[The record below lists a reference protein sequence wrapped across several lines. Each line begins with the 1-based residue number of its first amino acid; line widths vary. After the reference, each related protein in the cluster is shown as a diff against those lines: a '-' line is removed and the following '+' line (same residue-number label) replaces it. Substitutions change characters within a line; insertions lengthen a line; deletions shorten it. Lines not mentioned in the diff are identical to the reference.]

1 MQSRPLIEIDRTM
14 NAEVHPI
21 PLQYQLSIQGF
32 PFGEGHPAREITAQ
46 IIQGFLN
53 TAEPVDWAFSDAEAE
68 SVLITSML
76 KYPINPSVITSFTKP
91 LDAALHAVGEDH
103 IKSSFWL
110 WCRARIL
117 ENFIP
122 LPDELRRAAIRG
134 FAVARALGTMT
145 ILPLGQNQI
154 SSDEGVF
161 DFPRHLLTETDE
173 NNFLPCLLEAM
184 ILAFAGG
191 PTKGKRTFDAY
202 RTLIDYGLG
211 GPVTSKFKI
220 DGSTLRILETGDY
233 GSTRIVDAKRAE
245 LLAVDGNRVANA
257 IKFVTNHL
265 VTLEKIRTR
274 GPDARSWRTQRG
286 SIVPTDTLSMELLD
300 DLCGGY
306 TEVREALE
314 QIGRDS
320 ESTA

>member
-1 MQSRPLIEIDRTM
+1 
-14 NAEVHPI
+14 
-21 PLQYQLSIQGF
+21 
-32 PFGEGHPAREITAQ
+32 
-46 IIQGFLN
+46 
-53 TAEPVDWAFSDAEAE
+53 
-68 SVLITSML
+68 
-76 KYPINPSVITSFTKP
+76 
-91 LDAALHAVGEDH
+91 
-103 IKSSFWL
+103 
-110 WCRARIL
+110 
-117 ENFIP
+117 
-122 LPDELRRAAIRG
+122 
-134 FAVARALGTMT
+134 
-145 ILPLGQNQI
+145 
-154 SSDEGVF
+154 
-161 DFPRHLLTETDE
+161 
-173 NNFLPCLLEAM
+173 M

-211 GPVTSKFKI
+211 GGVTSKFKI